1 MRKLFIPLLLCS
13 ALEANEK
20 NGFFIEAGFETGL
33 LEGTQ
38 TQEKNYTTTQTT
50 TKTTTNNYNYL
61 PLNSILQRATNL
73 FKDADISKLSFSSL
87 SPVRASLDL
96 SGHLTIENFLPY
108 NLNNVKLSF
117 TDAQGNVIDLGV
129 IETLPK
135 QSKIVLSYQQFN
147 ETKQVFD
154 NIMEEQKKYYEKE
167 AERRKNKTT
176 SSVSE
181 TNREPSFT
189 FPTFE
194 VLSTPHSDPN
204 TQRVFEALSKINTN
218 LVMKYSDTNNFE
230 SAKDKTE
237 KFTAKTAEEFTNLML
252 NMIAVLDSQS
262 WGDAILN
269 APFEFTDNKQSG
281 ECTNK
286 GDSNDN
292 CVYPQ
297 KNGLVKSNVDKK
309 YVLDKQSIV
318 NNFRGKT
325 DLDVSLLNGAGVDG
339 LGSNTTP
346 TNNDDGK
353 NYGQLAVVA
362 SALNPQKLFGTDY
375 KTINLADLRAILH
388 EFSHTKGY
396 THNGNM
402 TYQRVP
408 VVGSNGQQEKKDD
421 GALKDSDGLPYNVC
435 SLYGGQGQPS
445 FPSNYPNSIYHN
457 CADVPAGF
465 LGVTAAVWQQLI
477 NQNALPINFANLNS
491 QTNYNLNATLNTQ
504 DMANSV
510 IGTIQKT
517 LTATSTTT
525 TTSYH
530 HSKSLQRFRS
540 PLLGIN
546 VKIGYQNYFNDFIGL
561 AYYGIIKYNYAKAAN
576 QKVQQLSYGGGI
588 DLLLDFITTYSNKN
602 SPTGIQTRRNFS
614 SSFGIFG
621 GLRGLYNSYY
631 ALNKVKGSGNLDAAT
646 GLNYRYKHSKYSV
659 GISIP
664 LIQRKASV
672 ISSGSDYTN
681 SFVFNE
687 GASHFK
693 VFFNYGWVF

>member
-1 MRKLFIPLLLCS
+1 MRKLFIPLLLFS

-33 LEGTQ
+33 LEGVQ
-38 TQEKNYTTTQTT
+38 TQEKRHTT
-50 TKTTTNNYNYL
+50 TKNTYATYNYL
-61 PLNSILQRATNL
+61 PTDTILKRAANL
-73 FKDADISKLSFSSL
+73 FTDAKSISQLNFSSL
-87 SPVRASLDL
+87 SPVKVLYI
-96 SGHLTIENFLPY
+96 GGKLTIENFLPY
-108 NLNNVKLSF
+108 NLSNVKLSF

-129 IETLPK
+129 IETIPK
-135 QSKIVLSYQQFN
+135 HSKIVLPG
-147 ETKQVFD
+147 EAFD
-154 NIMEEQKKYYEKE
+154 SLKE
-167 AERRKNKTT
+167 AFDKIGPYTFFLPKFEAT
-176 SSVSE
+176 STSVS
-181 TNREPSFT
+181 
-189 FPTFE
+189 
-194 VLSTPHSDPN
+194 DAN
-204 TQRVFEALSKINTN
+204 TQRVFETLNKIKTN
-218 LVMKYSDTNNFE
+218 LIMKYSNENPNNFNTCPYNNNGNT
-230 SAKDKTE
+230 KNDCWQP
-237 KFTAKTAEEFTNLML
+237 FTPQTAEEFTNLML

-262 WGDAILN
+262 WGDAVLN
-269 APFEFTDNKQSG
+269 APFEFTNSSTDCDN
-281 ECTNK
+281 
-286 GDSNDN
+286 DSSK
-292 CVYPQ
+292 CVNPGT
-297 KNGLVKSNVDKK
+297 NGLVDSKVDQQ
-309 YVLDKQSIV
+309 YVLNKQGIV
-318 NNFRGKT
+318 NNFRKKIEI
-325 DLDVSLLNGAGVDG
+325 D
-339 LGSNTTP
+339 
-346 TNNDDGK
+346 
-353 NYGQLAVVA
+353 AVVLKNSGVVGLA
-362 SALNPQKLFGTDY
+362 NGYGNDGEYGTLGVEAYALEPTKLFGNNL
-375 KTINLADLRAILH
+375 KTINLEDLRTILH

-396 THNGNM
+396 GHNGNM

-408 VVGSNGQQEKKDD
+408 VTKDGQVEKDNNGKP
-421 GALKDSDGLPYNVC
+421 KDSDGLPYNVC
-435 SLYGGQGQPS
+435 SLYGRSNQPA

-477 NQNALPINFANLNS
+477 NQNALPINYANLGS
-491 QTNYNLNATLNTQ
+491 QTNYNLNASLNTQ

-517 LTATSTTT
+517 FVTSSVTDHY
-525 TTSYH
+525 S
-530 HSKSLQRFRS
+530 SSASQRFRS
-540 PLLGIN
+540 PILGVN
-546 VKIGYQNYFNDFIGL
+546 AKIGYQNYFNDFIGL

-602 SPTGIQTRRNFS
+602 NPIGIQTRKNFS

-631 ALNKVKGSGNLDAAT
+631 VLNKVKGSGNLDVAT

>member
-1 MRKLFIPLLLCS
+1 MKKLFIPLLLFS

-33 LEGTQ
+33 LEGAQ
-38 TQEKNYTTTQTT
+38 TQEKRHTTTQTT

-154 NIMEEQKKYYEKE
+154 NIMEERKKYYEKE

-181 TNREPSFT
+181 TKREPSFT

-204 TQRVFEALSKINTN
+204 TQRVFETLSKINTN

-262 WGDAILN
+262 WSDAILN
-269 APFEFTDNKQSG
+269 APFEFTNKGGGG
-281 ECTNK
+281 ECDTSKENE
-286 GDSNDN
+286 
-292 CVYPQ
+292 CVNPGT
-297 KNGLVKSNVDKK
+297 NGLVNSQNKS
-309 YVLDKQSIV
+309 YVLNKQDIV
-318 NNFRGKT
+318 NKFRNKA
-325 DLDVSLLNGAGVDG
+325 DLDVVILKDSGVVG
-339 LGSNTTP
+339 LGSDITP
-346 TNNDDGK
+346 SNNDDGK
-353 NYGQLAVVA
+353 HYGQLGVVA
-362 SALNPQKLFGTDY
+362 SALDPKKLFGNDL
-375 KTINLADLRAILH
+375 KTINLADLRTILH

-408 VVGSNGQQEKKDD
+408 VTKDGQVEKDNNGKP
-421 GALKDSDGLPYNVC
+421 KDSDGLPYNVC
-435 SLYGGQGQPS
+435 SLYGGQGQS
-445 FPSNYPNSIYHN
+445 AFPSNYPNSIYHN

-477 NQNALPINFANLNS
+477 NQNALPINYANLGS
-491 QTNYNLNATLNTQ
+491 QTNYNLNASLNTQ
-504 DMANSV
+504 DLANSMLN
-510 IGTIQKT
+510 TIQKT
-517 LTATSTTT
+517 LTTTSTTT

-530 HSKSLQRFRS
+530 HSKSSQRFRS
-540 PLLGIN
+540 PLLGVN

-561 AYYGIIKYNYAKAAN
+561 AYYGIIKYNYSKALN
-576 QKVQQLSYGGGI
+576 QKFQQLSYGGGI

-602 SPTGIQTRRNFS
+602 SPTGVQTRRNFS

-631 ALNKVKGSGNLDAAT
+631 VLNKVKGSGNLDVAT

>member
-1 MRKLFIPLLLCS
+1 MRKLFIPLLLFS

-38 TQEKNYTTTQTT
+38 TQEKRHTT
-50 TKTTTNNYNYL
+50 TKNTYATYNYL
-61 PLNSILQRATNL
+61 PTDTILKRAANL
-73 FKDADISKLSFSSL
+73 FTNTEAISKLKFSSL
-87 SPVRASLDL
+87 SPVRVLYMYN
-96 SGHLTIENFLPY
+96 GQLTIENFLPY
-108 NLNNVKLSF
+108 NLSNVKLSF

-129 IETLPK
+129 IETIPK
-135 QSKIVLSYQQFN
+135 HSKIVLPG
-147 ETKQVFD
+147 EAFD
-154 NIMEEQKKYYEKE
+154 SLKIDPYTLFLPKIE
-167 AERRKNKTT
+167 AT
-176 SSVSE
+176 STSI
-181 TNREPSFT
+181 
-189 FPTFE
+189 
-194 VLSTPHSDPN
+194 SDAN
-204 TQRVFEALSKINTN
+204 TQRVFETLNKIKTN
-218 LVMKYSDTNNFE
+218 LVVNYRNENKFE
-230 SAKDKTE
+230 GHQNHWEA
-237 KFTAKTAEEFTNLML
+237 FTPQTAEEFTNLML

-269 APFEFTDNKQSG
+269 APFEFTNKGGGG
-281 ECTNK
+281 ECDTSK
-286 GDSNDN
+286 END
-292 CVYPQ
+292 CVNPGT
-297 KNGLVKSNVDKK
+297 NGLVNSQNQQ
-309 YVLDKQSIV
+309 YVLNKQDIV
-318 NNFRGKT
+318 NKFRNKA
-325 DLDVSLLNGAGVDG
+325 DLDVVVLKDSGVVG
-339 LGSNTTP
+339 LGSDITP
-346 TNNDDGK
+346 SNNDDGK
-353 NYGQLAVVA
+353 HYGQLGVVA
-362 SALNPQKLFGTDY
+362 SALDPKKLFGNDL
-375 KTINLADLRAILH
+375 KTINLEDLRTILH

-396 THNGNM
+396 GHNGNM

-408 VVGSNGQQEKKDD
+408 TGQTENGKP
-421 GALKDSDGLPYNVC
+421 KDSDGLPYNVC
-435 SLYGGQGQPS
+435 SLYGGSNQPA

-477 NQNALPINFANLNS
+477 NQNALPINYANLNS
-491 QTNYNLNATLNTQ
+491 QTNYNLNASLNTQ
-504 DMANSV
+504 DLANSMLN
-510 IGTIQKT
+510 TIQKT
-517 LTATSTTT
+517 FVTSSVTNHY
-525 TTSYH
+525 S
-530 HSKSLQRFRS
+530 SSASQSFRS
-540 PLLGIN
+540 PILGVN
-546 VKIGYQNYFNDFIGL
+546 AKIGYQNYFNDFIGL
-561 AYYGIIKYNYAKAAN
+561 AYYGIIKYNYSKAIN

-602 SPTGIQTRRNFS
+602 SPTGVQTKRNFS

-631 ALNKVKGSGNLDAAT
+631 VLNKVKGSGNLDVAT

>member
-1 MRKLFIPLLLCS
+1 MRKLFIPLLLFS
-13 ALEANEK
+13 TLEANEK
-20 NGFFIEAGFETGL
+20 NGFFVEAGFETGL

-38 TQEKNYTTTQTT
+38 TQEKKHTTTQTT

-181 TNREPSFT
+181 TKREPSFT

-204 TQRVFEALSKINTN
+204 TQRVFEAISKINTN

-269 APFEFTDNKQSG
+269 APFEFTNSSTDCDNDPSKCVNPGVNGRVDSKVDQQYILNKQG
-281 ECTNK
+281 
-286 GDSNDN
+286 
-292 CVYPQ
+292 
-297 KNGLVKSNVDKK
+297 
-309 YVLDKQSIV
+309 II
-318 NNFRGKT
+318 NNFRKKIEI
-325 DLDVSLLNGAGVDG
+325 D
-339 LGSNTTP
+339 
-346 TNNDDGK
+346 
-353 NYGQLAVVA
+353 AVVLKNSGVVGLA
-362 SALNPQKLFGTDY
+362 NGYGNDGEYGTLGVEAYALEPQKLFGNDL
-375 KTINLADLRAILH
+375 KTINLADLRTILH

-408 VVGSNGQQEKKDD
+408 VTKDGQVEKDNNGKP
-421 GALKDSDGLPYNVC
+421 KDSDGLPYNVC
-435 SLYGGQGQPS
+435 SLYGGQGQS
-445 FPSNYPNSIYHN
+445 AFPSNYPNSIYHN

-477 NQNALPINFANLNS
+477 NQNALPINFANLSN
-491 QTNYNLNATLNTQ
+491 QTNYNLNASLNTQ
-504 DMANSV
+504 DLANSMLS
-510 IGTIQKT
+510 TIQKT
-517 LTATSTTT
+517 FVTSSVTNHYSSS
-525 TTSYH
+525 TSQ
-530 HSKSLQRFRS
+530 SFRS
-540 PLLGIN
+540 PILGVN
-546 VKIGYQNYFNDFIGL
+546 AKIGYQNYFNDFIGL

-588 DLLLDFITTYSNKN
+588 DLLVDFITTYSNKN
-602 SPTGIQTRRNFS
+602 SPIDIQTRRNFS

-631 ALNKVKGSGNLDAAT
+631 VFNKVKGSGNLDATT

-672 ISSGSDYTN
+672 VSSGSDYTN

>member
-1 MRKLFIPLLLCS
+1 MRKLFIPLLLFS
-13 ALEANEK
+13 VLEANEK

-38 TQEKNYTTTQTT
+38 TQEKRHTT
-50 TKTTTNNYNYL
+50 TKNTYATYNYL
-61 PLNSILQRATNL
+61 PTDTILKRAASLFTDAKSISQLN
-73 FKDADISKLSFSSL
+73 FSSL
-87 SPVRASLDL
+87 SPVKVLYI
-96 SGHLTIENFLPY
+96 GGKLTIENFLPY
-108 NLNNVKLSF
+108 NLSNVKLSF

-129 IETLPK
+129 IETIPK
-135 QSKIVLSYQQFN
+135 HSKIVLPG
-147 ETKQVFD
+147 EAFD
-154 NIMEEQKKYYEKE
+154 SLKE
-167 AERRKNKTT
+167 AFDKIGPYTFFLPKFEAT
-176 SSVSE
+176 STSI
-181 TNREPSFT
+181 
-189 FPTFE
+189 
-194 VLSTPHSDPN
+194 SDAN
-204 TQRVFEALSKINTN
+204 TQRVFETLNKIKTN
-218 LVMKYSDTNNFE
+218 LVVNYRNENKF
-230 SAKDKTE
+230 KDHE
-237 KFTAKTAEEFTNLML
+237 NHWEAFTPQTAEEFTNLML

-269 APFEFTDNKQSG
+269 APFEFT
-281 ECTNK
+281 NK
-286 GDSNDN
+286 GGGEECDTSKEND
-292 CVYPQ
+292 CVNPGT
-297 KNGLVKSNVDKK
+297 NGLVNSQNKS
-309 YVLDKQSIV
+309 YVLNKQDIV
-318 NNFRGKT
+318 NKFRNKA
-325 DLDVSLLNGAGVDG
+325 DLDVVVLKDSGVVG
-339 LGSNTTP
+339 LGSDITP
-346 TNNDDGK
+346 SNNDDGK
-353 NYGQLAVVA
+353 HYGQLGVVA
-362 SALNPQKLFGTDY
+362 SALDPKKLFGNDL
-375 KTINLADLRAILH
+375 KTINLEDLRTILH

-408 VVGSNGQQEKKDD
+408 TGQNNENGKP
-421 GALKDSDGLPYNVC
+421 KDSDGLPYNVC
-435 SLYGGQGQPS
+435 SLYGKSNQPA

-477 NQNALPINFANLNS
+477 NQNALPINYANLGS
-491 QTNYNLNATLNTQ
+491 QTNYNLNASLNTQ
-504 DMANSV
+504 DLANSV

-517 LTATSTTT
+517 LTTTSTTT

-530 HSKSLQRFRS
+530 HSKSSQRFRS
-540 PLLGIN
+540 PLLGVN

-561 AYYGIIKYNYAKAAN
+561 AYYGIIKYNYAKAIN

-602 SPTGIQTRRNFS
+602 SPTDIQTRKNFS

-631 ALNKVKGSGNLDAAT
+631 VFNKVKGSGNLDVAT

-672 ISSGSDYTN
+672 VSSGGDYTN

>member
-1 MRKLFIPLLLCS
+1 MKKLFIPLLLFS

-38 TQEKNYTTTQTT
+38 TQEKRHTT
-50 TKTTTNNYNYL
+50 TKNTYGTYDYYTTDTVL
-61 PLNSILQRATNL
+61 KRATNL
-73 FKDADISKLSFSSL
+73 FTNTDITKLKFSTKNPVSVHMGLTNPNLSNGAKSK
-87 SPVRASLDL
+87 V
-96 SGHLTIENFLPY
+96 TMVVENFLPY
-108 NLNNVKLSF
+108 NLNNVRLFFK
-117 TDAQGNVIDLGV
+117 DNKGKVIDLGV
-129 IETLPK
+129 LETIPK
-135 QSKIVLSYQQFN
+135 HSKIVLPEN
-147 ETKQVFD
+147 IFD
-154 NIMEEQKKYYEKE
+154 KIKLDDPY
-167 AERRKNKTT
+167 
-176 SSVSE
+176 
-181 TNREPSFT
+181 F

-194 VLSTPHSDPN
+194 ATSTSISDAN
-204 TQRVFEALSKINTN
+204 TQRVFETLNKIKTD
-218 LVMKYSDTNNFE
+218 LVVNYRNENKF
-230 SAKDKTE
+230 KDHE
-237 KFTAKTAEEFTNLML
+237 NHWEAFTPQTAEEFTNLML

-269 APFEFTDNKQSG
+269 APFEFTNSSTD
-281 ECTNK
+281 C
-286 GDSNDN
+286 DSDPSK
-292 CVYPQ
+292 CVNPGT
-297 KNGLVKSNVDKK
+297 NGLVNSQNKS
-309 YVLDKQSIV
+309 YVLNKQDIV
-318 NNFRGKT
+318 NKFRNKA
-325 DLDVSLLNGAGVDG
+325 DLDVIVLKDSGVVG
-339 LGSNTTP
+339 LGSDITP
-346 TNNDDGK
+346 SNNDDGK
-353 NYGQLAVVA
+353 HYGQLGVVA
-362 SALNPQKLFGTDY
+362 SALEPQKLFGNDL
-375 KTINLADLRAILH
+375 KTINLADLRTILH

-408 VVGSNGQQEKKDD
+408 TGQSENGKP
-421 GALKDSDGLPYNVC
+421 KDSDGLPYNVC
-435 SLYGGQGQPS
+435 SLYGGSNQPA

-477 NQNALPINFANLNS
+477 NQNALPINYANLS
-491 QTNYNLNATLNTQ
+491 AQTNYNLNASLNTQ
-504 DMANSV
+504 DLANSMLS
-510 IGTIQKT
+510 TIQKT
-517 LTATSTTT
+517 FVTSSVTNHYF
-525 TTSYH
+525 S
-530 HSKSLQRFRS
+530 SASQSFRS
-540 PLLGIN
+540 PILGVN
-546 VKIGYQNYFNDFIGL
+546 AKIGYQNYFNDFIGL
-561 AYYGIIKYNYAKAAN
+561 AYYGIVKYNYSKALN

-602 SPTGIQTRRNFS
+602 SPIGVQTRRNFS

-631 ALNKVKGSGNLDAAT
+631 VLNKVKGSGNLDVAT

-672 ISSGSDYTN
+672 VSSGSDYTN

>member
-1 MRKLFIPLLLCS
+1 MRKLFTLFLLFS

-38 TQEKNYTTTQTT
+38 TQEQRHTT
-50 TKTTTNNYNYL
+50 TKNTYATYNYL
-61 PLNSILQRATNL
+61 PTDTILKRAANL
-73 FKDADISKLSFSSL
+73 FTNAEAISKLKFSSL
-87 SPVRASLDL
+87 SPVRVLYML
-96 SGHLTIENFLPY
+96 NGQLTIENFLPY

-129 IETLPK
+129 IETIPK
-135 QSKIVLSYQQFN
+135 HSKIVLPG
-147 ETKQVFD
+147 EAFD
-154 NIMEEQKKYYEKE
+154 SLKVDPYTLFLPKIE
-167 AERRKNKTT
+167 AT
-176 SSVSE
+176 STSVS
-181 TNREPSFT
+181 
-189 FPTFE
+189 
-194 VLSTPHSDPN
+194 DAN
-204 TQRVFEALSKINTN
+204 TQRVFETLNKIKTD
-218 LVMKYSDTNNFE
+218 LVVNYRNENKF
-230 SAKDKTE
+230 KDHE
-237 KFTAKTAEEFTNLML
+237 NHWEAFTPQTAEEFTNLML

-269 APFEFTDNKQSG
+269 APFDF
-281 ECTNK
+281 TNK
-286 GDSNDN
+286 GGEECDTSKENE
-292 CVYPQ
+292 CVNPGT
-297 KNGLVKSNVDKK
+297 NGRVNSQNAS
-309 YVLDKQSIV
+309 YVLNKQDIV
-318 NNFRGKT
+318 NKFRNKA
-325 DLDVSLLNGAGVDG
+325 DLDVVVLKDSGVVG
-339 LGSNTTP
+339 LGSDITP
-346 TNNDDGK
+346 SNNDDGK
-353 NYGQLAVVA
+353 HYGQLGVVA
-362 SALNPQKLFGTDY
+362 SALDPKKLFGNNL
-375 KTINLADLRAILH
+375 KTINLEDLRTILH

-396 THNGNM
+396 GHNGNM

-408 VVGSNGQQEKKDD
+408 TGQNENGKP
-421 GALKDSDGLPYNVC
+421 KDSDGLPYNVC
-435 SLYGGQGQPS
+435 SLYGGQGQS
-445 FPSNYPNSIYHN
+445 TFPSNYPNSIYHN

-477 NQNALPINFANLNS
+477 NQNALPINFANLGS
-491 QTNYNLNATLNTQ
+491 QTNYNLNASLNTQ
-504 DMANSV
+504 DLANSMLS
-510 IGTIQKT
+510 TIQKT
-517 LTATSTTT
+517 FVTSSVTNHYFSS
-525 TTSYH
+525 TS
-530 HSKSLQRFRS
+530 QNFRS
-540 PLLGIN
+540 PILGVN
-546 VKIGYQNYFNDFIGL
+546 AKIGYQNYFNDFIGL

-588 DLLLDFITTYSNKN
+588 DLLVDFITTYSNKN

-631 ALNKVKGSGNLDAAT
+631 ALNKVKGSGNLDVAT

-672 ISSGSDYTN
+672 VSSDGDYTN

>member
-38 TQEKNYTTTQTT
+38 TQEKRHTT
-50 TKTTTNNYNYL
+50 TKNTYATYNYL
-61 PLNSILQRATNL
+61 PTDTILKRAANL
-73 FKDADISKLSFSSL
+73 FTDAKSISQLNFSSL
-87 SPVRASLDL
+87 SPVKVLYI
-96 SGHLTIENFLPY
+96 GGKLTIENFLPY
-108 NLNNVKLSF
+108 NLSNVKLSF

-129 IETLPK
+129 IETIPK
-135 QSKIVLSYQQFN
+135 HSKIVLPG
-147 ETKQVFD
+147 EAFD
-154 NIMEEQKKYYEKE
+154 SLKE
-167 AERRKNKTT
+167 AFDKIDPYTFFLPKFEAT
-176 SSVSE
+176 STSVS
-181 TNREPSFT
+181 
-189 FPTFE
+189 
-194 VLSTPHSDPN
+194 DAN
-204 TQRVFEALSKINTN
+204 TQRVFETLNKIKTN
-218 LVMKYSDTNNFE
+218 LIMKYSNENPSNFNTCPYNNNGNT
-230 SAKDKTE
+230 KNDCWQP
-237 KFTAKTAEEFTNLML
+237 FTPQTAEEFTNLML

-269 APFEFTDNKQSG
+269 APFDFTNSSTDCDNDPSKCVNPGINGRVDSKVDQQYVLNKQG
-281 ECTNK
+281 
-286 GDSNDN
+286 
-292 CVYPQ
+292 
-297 KNGLVKSNVDKK
+297 
-309 YVLDKQSIV
+309 IV
-318 NNFRGKT
+318 NNFRKKIEI
-325 DLDVSLLNGAGVDG
+325 D
-339 LGSNTTP
+339 
-346 TNNDDGK
+346 
-353 NYGQLAVVA
+353 AVVLKNSGVVGLA
-362 SALNPQKLFGTDY
+362 NGYGNDGEYGTLGVEAYALDPTKLFGNNL
-375 KTINLADLRAILH
+375 KTINLADLRTILH

-396 THNGNM
+396 GHNGNM

-408 VVGSNGQQEKKDD
+408 TGQNENGKP
-421 GALKDSDGLPYNVC
+421 KDSDGLPYNVC
-435 SLYGGQGQPS
+435 SLYGGSNQPA

-477 NQNALPINFANLNS
+477 NQNALPINFANLGN
-491 QTNYNLNATLNTQ
+491 QTNYNLNASLNTQ
-504 DMANSV
+504 DLANSMLS
-510 IGTIQKT
+510 TIQKT
-517 LTATSTTT
+517 FVTSSVTNHYF
-525 TTSYH
+525 S
-530 HSKSLQRFRS
+530 SASQSFRS
-540 PLLGIN
+540 PILGVN
-546 VKIGYQNYFNDFIGL
+546 AKIGYQNYFNDFIGL

-631 ALNKVKGSGNLDAAT
+631 ALNKVKGSGNLDVAT

-664 LIQRKASV
+664 LIQRKARV
-672 ISSGSDYTN
+672 VSSDGDYTN
-681 SFVFNE
+681 SLVFNE